1 VRPGTAYEV
10 RLEYACEPSNEG
22 GAFELTVGGAA
33 LEGSIAEATG
43 SWESYRWMELGEL
56 TVGDEE
62 RATVTLRAT
71 RLPEGKALMNLRR
84 VVLVPQS

>member
-1 VRPGTAYEV
+1 
-10 RLEYACEPSNEG
+10 
-22 GAFELTVGGAA
+22 
-33 LEGSIAEATG
+33 
-43 SWESYRWMELGEL
+43 MELGEL